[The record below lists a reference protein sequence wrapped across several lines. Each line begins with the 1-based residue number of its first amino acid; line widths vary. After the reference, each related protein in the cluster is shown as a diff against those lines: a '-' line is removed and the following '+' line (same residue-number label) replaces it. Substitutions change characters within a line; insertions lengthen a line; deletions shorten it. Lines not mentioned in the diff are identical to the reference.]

1 MPPSQS
7 HIHAEIGRLI
17 ARLGRIW
24 RRESDQALSDHG
36 LSYAT
41 AIPLLVL
48 SRQGENVRQ
57 GVLAD
62 ELGIEGPSLVRLID
76 LLQSEGLVER
86 REDPRDRRAKTLH
99 LTATGEAKVE
109 ETNRVLRRV
118 RSSLLKDIGS
128 EELAITFEVLLRIE
142 QRASRLQDAK
152 TTATTTAAATA
163 QEAK

>member
-1 MPPSQS
+1 MAPSQA
-7 HIHAEIGRLI
+7 HLHAEIGRLI
-17 ARLGRIW
+17 ARLGRLW

-76 LLQSEGLVER
+76 LLQAEGLVER
-86 REDPRDRRAKTLH
+86 REDPTDRRAKTLH
-99 LTATGEAKVE
+99 LTKAGEARVE
-109 ETNRVLRRV
+109 QINRVLRRV
-118 RSSLLKDIGS
+118 RASLLKDIGP
-128 EELAITFEVLLRIE
+128 EELAATFATLQRIE
-142 QRASRLQDAK
+142 QRASRLQDLK
-152 TTATTTAAATA
+152 TGPET
-163 QEAK
+163 K

>member
-1 MPPSQS
+1 MAPSQA
-7 HIHAEIGRLI
+7 HIHAEFGRLI

-48 SRQGENVRQ
+48 SRQGETVRQ
-57 GVLAD
+57 GALAD

-76 LLQSEGLVER
+76 LLQAEGLVER
-86 REDPRDRRAKTLH
+86 REDPTDRRAKTLH

-118 RSSLLKDIGS
+118 RASLLKDIGS
-128 EELAITFEVLLRIE
+128 EELALTFETLQRIE
-142 QRASRLQDAK
+142 QRASRLHEAK
-152 TTATTTAAATA
+152 TVS
-163 QEAK
+163 QAK

>member
-1 MPPSQS
+1 MPPSQV

-24 RRESDQALSDHG
+24 RRESDQELSDHG

-41 AIPLLVL
+41 AIPLLLL

-76 LLQSEGLVER
+76 LLQAEGLVER
-86 REDPRDRRAKTLH
+86 REDPTDRRAKTLH
-99 LTATGEAKVE
+99 LTATGEVKVE
-109 ETNRVLRRV
+109 EINRVLRRV
-118 RSSLLKDIGS
+118 RANLLRDVGS
-128 EELAITFEVLLRIE
+128 EELAVTFETLRRIE
-142 QRASRLQDAK
+142 QRASRLHEAK
-152 TTATTTAAATA
+152 TAP
-163 QEAK
+163 EAK